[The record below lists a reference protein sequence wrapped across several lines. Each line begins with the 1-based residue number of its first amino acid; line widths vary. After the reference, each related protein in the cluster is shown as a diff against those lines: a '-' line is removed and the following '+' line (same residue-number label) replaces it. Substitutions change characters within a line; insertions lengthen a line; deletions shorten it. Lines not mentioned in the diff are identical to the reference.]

1 MGHIT
6 VAASLAATKSSGSPI
21 TLIVILVL
29 IFGIFYFLMIR
40 PQRNRQRQAASMQDS
55 VVPGQRVRTTAGM
68 YGTITAVE
76 DGDVVVEVA
85 PGVEVRMLKR
95 AIMDV
100 LSDAP
105 VDASMDGMDGMDGT
119 GNGAQPAADA
129 QVDPAQE
136 EPSTTHSAD
145 GTDAARDGQAAEK

>member
-1 MGHIT
+1 MGDML
-6 VAASLAATKSSGSPI
+6 LAATSKSSGGSPF
-21 TLIVILVL
+21 TLILILLV

-40 PQRNRQRQAASMQDS
+40 PQRNRQRRVMETQSA

-76 DGDVVVEVA
+76 DGDVVIEVA
-85 PGVEVRMLKR
+85 PGVEVRYLKR

-105 VDASMDGMDGMDGT
+105 ETGYHDDGSGMGTDTGTMDAGTMDGPDT
-119 GNGAQPAADA
+119 GSSRRDRADEA
-129 QVDPAQE
+129 DPA
-136 EPSTTHSAD
+136 P
-145 GTDAARDGQAAEK
+145 DGQAAEK